1 MLLQVILSNQHGCSL
16 LSSRKGVLRFVQL
29 QNASC
34 APQVTPEEMQDIVQA
49 LVSDNAG
56 LAGRGYTGQG
66 HFYKCPNGHPYII
79 GDCGGATQ
87 VSTCPE
93 CGACIGG
100 SQHQLTTGNTQAVE
114 LHQLAS
120 QVAP

>member
-29 QNASC
+29 QSASC

-49 LVSDNAG
+49 LVSGNAG

-79 GDCGGATQ
+79 GDCGGHKCQPALN
-87 VSTCPE
+87 V
-93 CGACIGG
+93 G
-100 SQHQLTTGNTQAVE
+100 
-114 LHQLAS
+114 LALEDHS
-120 QVAP
+120 ISLPLAIHRL